1 LMSWAN
7 SVRVGRYCTGLPRGC
22 CRVGGDLTDAD
33 MAAGT
38 AKGKLR
44 ATAPFDCDHRHD
56 RVPSYVRSVQRPPAL
71 MTVPAGPSEALP
83 SSGTLAARPSSYRLV
98 HLGKHPD
105 RRLPAVTAIQ
115 IEHRARHFSSG
126 SPSRKSANPTQQCA
140 ITSPAISAIR
150 TRSPTAG

>member
-71 MTVPAGPSEALP
+71 MTVPAGPSEALGGSRTRAP
-83 SSGTLAARPSSYRLV
+83 AMSSYRLV
-98 HLGKHPD
+98 HSDIYPD
-105 RRLPAVTAIQ
+105 TRPVRFRPA
-115 IEHRARHFSSG
+115 
-126 SPSRKSANPTQQCA
+126 
-140 ITSPAISAIR
+140 
-150 TRSPTAG
+150 